1 MRIVDQL
8 PLVFRQ
14 VPRWR
19 ARRCSTWAVFVGS
32 GGRAGRSGHNGTVTP
47 RRRWQVP
54 DRWLVLVVLVVLVAA
69 GSAKEPAPGP
79 RQRGVLVARTE
90 IRIAPYPGSDTRPQG
105 PVAAT
110 RPARPSPVRITAC
123 HPSGAP
129 VPLAAVDP
137 AVTAR
142 IDRAW
147 SRIERWLA
155 QHAPASYAS
164 LRPPA
169 SPADLA
175 RTQAVLGR
183 RLPAELVA
191 SLRRHNG
198 VTLDRTSSFALPP
211 FYTPMSAATIGSDW
225 KSLCDVSQSLGGQVD
240 AQWWSPAYTAFASAG
255 DGGSLLLDQRPG
267 RVPHVGEFFA
277 EDGTNF
283 TRWPASLTDLLELT
297 AQTLQTGQPWNH
309 NRPTVRSG
317 ALTWDILP

>member
-1 MRIVDQL
+1 M
-8 PLVFRQ
+8 
-14 VPRWR
+14 
-19 ARRCSTWAVFVGS
+19 
-32 GGRAGRSGHNGTVTP
+32 
-47 RRRWQVP
+47 P
-54 DRWLVLVVLVVLVAA
+54 DRWLVLGVLVALVAA
-69 GSAKEPAPGP
+69 GSAKVPAPAP
-79 RQRGVLVARTE
+79 RQSGVLVVRTE
-90 IRIAPYPGSDTRPQG
+90 IRIAPHPKSDAQRQVRPV
-105 PVAAT
+105 PAT
-110 RPARPSPVRITAC
+110 RPARPSPVRIEAC

-169 SPADLA
+169 SPADIA

-183 RLPAELVA
+183 HLPAELVA
-191 SLRRHNG
+191 SLRRHDG
-198 VTLDRTSSFALPP
+198 VALDRGSSFSLPP

-225 KSLCDVSQSLGGQVD
+225 KSLCDVFQSLGGLVG

-297 AQTLQTGQPWNH
+297 AQTLQTGQPWDH
-309 NRPTVRSG
+309 NRPVVRSG
-317 ALTWDILP
+317 VLTWDILR